1 MAVSML
7 GGAGVKRALSESEDS
22 EYSEDEGHYPTATA
36 TAVLASN
43 VHPHKPEW
51 STRCVSMA
59 CMYPTGDS
67 YYYSISVSGC
77 RLWFYVHVLI

>member
-36 TAVLASN
+36 VLTSN

-51 STRCVSMA
+51 STRCVSPD
-59 CMYPTGDS
+59 CM
-67 YYYSISVSGC
+67 
-77 RLWFYVHVLI
+77 